1 MVEHPNEVVILVVE
15 DYILPEDLAKAFKD
29 AGLDQMVDTS
39 AVTGPWPTL
48 RQLIEANQRLIVFTE
63 SGRPGVL
70 WLHPTLGT
78 IQETPYTFHQPSDFS
93 CKPNRGGD
101 TGSLFQINHWIE
113 TTPAPRPSNAALVN
127 AYDFL
132 LQRAR
137 DCQKAR
143 GHLPNIIGVD
153 FYDTG
158 DLMRVARTLNGL
170 PDSLMLAKSP
180 SAP

>member
-1 MVEHPNEVVILVVE
+1 M
-15 DYILPEDLAKAFKD
+15 KAFRFWLNRPLTRGSWFAIGPTKSE
-29 AGLDQMVDTS
+29 TS
-39 AVTGPWPTL
+39 SLMNAARFTG
-48 RQLIEANQRLIVFTE
+48 RRSNRR
-63 SGRPGVL
+63 G
-70 WLHPTLGT
+70 
-78 IQETPYTFHQPSDFS
+78 
-93 CKPNRGGD
+93 KPNRGGD